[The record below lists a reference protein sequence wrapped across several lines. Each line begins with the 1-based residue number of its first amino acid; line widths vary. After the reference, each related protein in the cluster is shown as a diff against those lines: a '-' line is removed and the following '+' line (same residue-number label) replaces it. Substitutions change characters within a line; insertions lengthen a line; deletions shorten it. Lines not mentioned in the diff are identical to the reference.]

1 MKNICLIGNSHVAG
15 FKLAWDKVRRK
26 YPDVKI
32 TFFAERRDGL
42 SELEVKD
49 GMLVPA
55 TDHLREIL
63 EHTSGGLGNID
74 PRAYDVILLVGFFW
88 AYPKADGFFSHA
100 AARQALLDSFDDDYP
115 GFDVIRKIRSITNIP
130 IFMAHQPLLK
140 LVGKPV
146 NGVSVEPYRR
156 LVKFINETLF
166 EKYGGATL
174 LEQPEE
180 TIANGFNT
188 RAEFSTG
195 AMRLDIG
202 KWRSKEAVH
211 PENERTHMNGRF
223 GEICFAEYIPTIL
236 A

>member
-1 MKNICLIGNSHVAG
+1 MKNICLIGNSHVAS
-15 FKLAWDKVRRK
+15 FKLAWDKVQRK

-42 SELEVKD
+42 TELEVKD
-49 GMLVPA
+49 GMLMPS
-55 TDHLREIL
+55 TDRLREIL
-63 EHTSGGLGNID
+63 EHTSGGLSIID
-74 PRAYDVILLVGFFW
+74 PRAYDAILLVGFLW
-88 AYPKADGFFSHA
+88 AYPKTDGLFSHA

-130 IFMAHQPLLK
+130 IFMAHQPLWK
-140 LVGKPV
+140 VVGKPV
-146 NGVSVEPYRR
+146 SGVSVEPYRR
-156 LVKFINETLF
+156 LVKFINETLV
-166 EKYGGATL
+166 EQYRATL

-180 TIANGFNT
+180 TITNGFNT
-188 RAEFSTG
+188 RTEFSVG

-202 KWRSKEAVH
+202 NLRSRNAPH
-211 PENERTHMNGRF
+211 LGNERAHMNGRF